1 MDLTFLLTGVLTVVL
16 AVGGLIL
23 TCHLERRALHSRRR
37 DAGRPPGGVLGGDGM
52 PS

>member
-16 AVGGLIL
+16 AIGGLIL
-23 TCHLERRALHSRRR
+23 ACYLERRALHSRRR
-37 DAGRPPGGVLGGDGM
+37 DAGRTPDRILGGGM